1 MSKYPKGLLHISE
14 EEKLKIRLNS
24 TYEERFVKLMG
35 LIALDRMLKKISNRQ
50 KDIIDVDEL
59 EKIKQSKLND

>member
-24 TYEERFVKLMG
+24 TYEERFIKLLG
-35 LIALDRMLKKISNRQ
+35 LIALQKMLKEQ
-50 KDIIDVDEL
+50 VIIKKPRL
-59 EKIKQSKLND
+59 E

>member
-24 TYEERFVKLMG
+24 TYEERFFKLLG
-35 LIALDRMLKKISNRQ
+35 LIALQKMLKER
-50 KDIIDVDEL
+50 VV
-59 EKIKQSKLND
+59 IKKPE

>member
-24 TYEERFVKLMG
+24 TYEERFFQLLK
-35 LIALDRMLKKISNRQ
+35 LIAIQKLLKNA
-50 KDIIDVDEL
+50 II
-59 EKIKQSKLND
+59 LNKPEMKNNNGY

>member
-14 EEKLKIRLNS
+14 EEKLKNRLNS

-35 LIALDRMLKKISNRQ
+35 LIALDRMLKKI
-50 KDIIDVDEL
+50 
-59 EKIKQSKLND
+59 